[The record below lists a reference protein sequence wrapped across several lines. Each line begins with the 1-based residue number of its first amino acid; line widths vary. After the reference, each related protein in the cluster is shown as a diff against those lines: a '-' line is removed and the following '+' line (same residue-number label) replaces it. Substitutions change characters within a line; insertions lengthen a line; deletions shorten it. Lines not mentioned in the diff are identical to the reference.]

1 MDGFIPK
8 QKTKLPHLHTP
19 LTPKETMSIDQ
30 AVQSLSSKVQ
40 ELKPI
45 INTEEATK
53 TALIIPFISTVL
65 GYDVT
70 DPREVIP
77 EYTADVGVKKGEK
90 VDFAIK
96 SGDDF
101 RFLIECKKIGEP
113 LNLGHANQL
122 VRYFNVTDTE
132 FAILTNGEVYEFYAQ
147 IDAANRMDEKPF
159 MTLDLANVDARIFP
173 HLEMC
178 TKSRFDSETIAASA
192 EQLKYISEIRK
203 VLSSQF
209 KEPDSDWVKL
219 IASRVTSRR
228 MTTQNL
234 QIFTQLVETA
244 QSQFLKD
251 EANRRLRSAQDFDE
265 ASTPSYQSVIETQ
278 EDEEPEPDADGIITT
293 EEELQAFS
301 IIRAICCAEVPV
313 NDVTLRDA
321 KSYCAI
327 LYQDNNRNPIA
338 RLYFDRRTPRI
349 GIFDTERDQNYFDL
363 DKIEDI
369 YSYAELLQQRC
380 RFLKENS

>member
-113 LNLGHANQL
+113 LNLEHANQL

-278 EDEEPEPDADGIITT
+278 EDEEPEPDSDGIITT

-349 GIFDTERDQNYFDL
+349 GIFDTERDQNYFEL

-369 YSYAELLQQRC
+369 YNYAELLQKRC

>member
-45 INTEEATK
+45 INSEEATK

-113 LNLGHANQL
+113 LNLEHANQL

-132 FAILTNGEVYEFYAQ
+132 FAILTNGEIYEFYAQ

-278 EDEEPEPDADGIITT
+278 EDEEPEPDSDGIITT

-369 YSYAELLQQRC
+369 YNYAELLQKRC

>member
-1 MDGFIPK
+1 
-8 QKTKLPHLHTP
+8 
-19 LTPKETMSIDQ
+19 
-30 AVQSLSSKVQ
+30 
-40 ELKPI
+40 
-45 INTEEATK
+45 
-53 TALIIPFISTVL
+53 
-65 GYDVT
+65 
-70 DPREVIP
+70 
-77 EYTADVGVKKGEK
+77 
-90 VDFAIK
+90 
-96 SGDDF
+96 
-101 RFLIECKKIGEP
+101 
-113 LNLGHANQL
+113 
-122 VRYFNVTDTE
+122 
-132 FAILTNGEVYEFYAQ
+132 
-147 IDAANRMDEKPF
+147 
-159 MTLDLANVDARIFP
+159 
-173 HLEMC
+173 
-178 TKSRFDSETIAASA
+178 
-192 EQLKYISEIRK
+192 
-203 VLSSQF
+203 
-209 KEPDSDWVKL
+209 
-219 IASRVTSRR
+219 

-278 EDEEPEPDADGIITT
+278 EDEEPEPDSDGIITT

-363 DKIEDI
+363 DEIEDI
-369 YSYAELLQQRC
+369 YNYAELLQKRC

>member
-1 MDGFIPK
+1 
-8 QKTKLPHLHTP
+8 
-19 LTPKETMSIDQ
+19 MSIDQ
-30 AVQSLSSKVQ
+30 AVHALAARVR

-45 INTEEATK
+45 IETEEATK
-53 TALIIPFISTVL
+53 TAFIIPFISTVL

-113 LNLGHANQL
+113 LRLDHANQL

-147 IDAANRMDEKPF
+147 LDAVNRMDEKPF
-159 MTLDLANVDARIFP
+159 MTVNLSDIDSRVFP

-178 TKSRFDSETIAASA
+178 TKNRFDSDTIAASA

-203 VLSSQF
+203 VLAQQF
-209 KEPDSDWVKL
+209 KEPDPDWVKL
-219 IASRVTSRR
+219 IASRVTTRR
-228 MTTQNL
+228 MTSQN
-234 QIFTQLVETA
+234 IEAFTQLVTTA

-251 EANRRLRSAQDFDE
+251 EANRRLRSAQDLDDGV
-265 ASTPSYQSVIETQ
+265 STRILPQ
-278 EDEEPEPDADGIITT
+278 ESMAEGEVEPEADEVSSIVTT
-293 EEELQAFS
+293 EEEMQAFG
-301 IIRAICCAEVPV
+301 IIRAICCSEIPV
-313 NDVTLRDA
+313 ADISMRDA
-321 KSYCAI
+321 KTYCAI
-327 LYQDNNRNPIA
+327 LYRNNNRTPIA
-338 RLYFDRRTPRI
+338 RLYFDRRVPRI
-349 GIFDTERDQNYFDL
+349 VIFDAERVEHPIDL
-363 DKIEDI
+363 ESVDGI
-369 YSYAELLQQRC
+369 YEHAQLLRDRC
-380 RFLKENS
+380 IALRG

>member
-1 MDGFIPK
+1 MDGIIPGRENK
-8 QKTKLPHLHTP
+8 NSHLRHS
-19 LTPKETMSIDQ
+19 LTLKETMSIDQ
-30 AVQSLSSKVQ
+30 AVQALSSKVK

-45 INTEEATK
+45 IETEEATK
-53 TALIIPFISTVL
+53 TAFIIPFISTVL

-96 SGDDF
+96 AGDDF

-113 LNLGHANQL
+113 LSLNHANQL

-147 IDAANRMDEKPF
+147 LDAANRMDEKPF

-178 TKSRFDSETIAASA
+178 TKSRFDSDTIAASA
-192 EQLKYISEIRK
+192 EQLKYVAEIKK
-203 VLSSQF
+203 VLVAQF
-209 KEPDSDWVKL
+209 REPDADWVKL
-219 IASRVTSRR
+219 IAARVTSRR
-228 MTTQNL
+228 MTAQNL
-234 QIFTQLVETA
+234 EVFTKLIETA

-251 EANRRLRSAQDFDE
+251 EANRRLRSAQDFE
-265 ASTPSYQSVIETQ
+265 ESQPVAAGVP
-278 EDEEPEPDADGIITT
+278 EPEVDKEAVSVATDNGIVTT
-293 EEELQAFS
+293 EEEIAAFN
-301 IIRAICCAEVPV
+301 IIRAICCAEVPAA
-313 NDVTLRDA
+313 DIALRDA

-327 LYQDNNRNPIA
+327 LFEDNNRKPIA
-338 RLYFDRRTPRI
+338 RLYFDRQVPRI
-349 GIFDTERDQNYFDL
+349 GIFDANKEERQFD
-363 DKIEDI
+363 ISAVEDI
-369 YSYAELLQQRC
+369 YQHSDLLRARC
-380 RFLKENS
+380 AALKS

>member
-1 MDGFIPK
+1 
-8 QKTKLPHLHTP
+8 
-19 LTPKETMSIDQ
+19 MSIDQ
-30 AVQSLSSKVQ
+30 SIYALASKVK

-45 INTEEATK
+45 IETEEATK
-53 TALIIPFISTVL
+53 TAFIIPFISSVL

-113 LNLGHANQL
+113 LKLDHANQL
-122 VRYFNVTDTE
+122 IRYFNVTDTE

-147 IDAANRMDEKPF
+147 LDAANRMDEKPF
-159 MTLDLANVDARIFP
+159 MTIDLANIDARVFP

-178 TKSRFDSETIAASA
+178 TKSQFDSETIAASA
-192 EQLKYISEIRK
+192 EQLKYVSEIRK
-203 VLSSQF
+203 VLAAQF

-228 MTTQNL
+228 MTAQNL
-234 QIFTQLVETA
+234 DVFSKLVETA

-251 EANRRLRSAQDFDE
+251 EVNRRLRSAQDFDE
-265 ASTPSYQSVIETQ
+265 IQPADKIQP
-278 EDEEPEPDADGIITT
+278 EDETSPTAPVDDNGIVTT
-293 EEELQAFS
+293 DEELAAFT
-301 IIRAICCAEVPV
+301 IIKAICCAEVPIA
-313 NDVTLRDA
+313 DVTLRDA

-327 LYQDNNRNPIA
+327 LYQDNNRKPIA
-338 RLYFDRRTPRI
+338 RLYFDRQTPRI
-349 GIFDTERDQNYFDL
+349 GIFDGEKQEQLFDL
-363 DKIEDI
+363 DAIEDI
-369 YSYAELLQQRC
+369 YQHASLLRERC
-380 RFLKENS
+380 VALRSS

>member
-1 MDGFIPK
+1 
-8 QKTKLPHLHTP
+8 
-19 LTPKETMSIDQ
+19 MSIDQ
-30 AVQSLSSKVQ
+30 AVQALSSKVQ
-40 ELKPI
+40 ELKPAI
-45 INTEEATK
+45 TTEEATK

-113 LNLGHANQL
+113 LNLAHANQL

-209 KEPDSDWVKL
+209 KKPDSDWVKL

-265 ASTPSYQSVIETQ
+265 ASTPTYQNVIEPQ
-278 EDEEPEPDADGIITT
+278 EDEEPAPDADGIVTT

-313 NDVTLRDA
+313 NDVALRDA

-338 RLYFDRRTPRI
+338 RLYFDRRVPRI
-349 GIFDTERDQNYFDL
+349 GIFDVDRDQKYFDL
-363 DKIEDI
+363 DGIEDI
-369 YSYAELLQQRC
+369 YNYADLLRKRC
-380 RFLKENS
+380 AFLKENS

>member
-1 MDGFIPK
+1 
-8 QKTKLPHLHTP
+8 
-19 LTPKETMSIDQ
+19 MSINQ
-30 AVQSLSSKVQ
+30 AVQSLSARVQ
-40 ELKPI
+40 ELKHI
-45 INTEEATK
+45 IETEEATK
-53 TALIIPFISTVL
+53 TAFIIPFISTVL

-113 LNLGHANQL
+113 LNISHANQL

-147 IDAANRMDEKPF
+147 LDAANRMDEKPF
-159 MTLDLANVDARIFP
+159 MTLDLSNVDARIFP

-178 TKSRFDSETIAASA
+178 TKSKFDFETIVASA

-203 VLSSQF
+203 VLSTQF
-209 KEPDSDWVKL
+209 KEPDAEWVKL
-219 IASRVTSRR
+219 IAARVTTRR
-228 MTTQNL
+228 MTAQNL
-234 QIFTQLVETA
+234 ETFTKLVETA

-251 EANRRLRSAQDFDE
+251 EANRRLRSAQDFDDV
-265 ASTPSYQSVIETQ
+265 STAVEKSPV
-278 EDEEPEPDADGIITT
+278 EEKQVEENVVSDGVVTT
-293 EEELQAFS
+293 EEELQAYS
-301 IIRAICCAEVPV
+301 IIKAICCADVPV
-313 NDVTLRDA
+313 ADIALRDA

-327 LYQDNNRNPIA
+327 LFQDNNRKPIA
-338 RLYFDRRTPRI
+338 RLYFDRRVPRI
-349 GIFDTERDQNYFDL
+349 GIFGEEKSEQYFDL
-363 DKIEDI
+363 ETVEDI
-369 YSYAELLQQRC
+369 YQHADLLRKRCQILKAE
-380 RFLKENS
+380 